1 LPLQHSDLV
10 PQGEDLDVFVPVA
23 HRDQAKQGEG
33 VGQAKVGHTTE

>member
-10 PQGEDLDVFVPVA
+10 AQREDLDVLVAVA

-33 VGQAKVGHTTE
+33 VGQAEEGQSR